1 MNMLRNS
8 RASLKDGL
16 SAVGN
21 LPSATSSPKQGYLPT
36 LDGWRAVAILAV
48 IQYHGD
54 LYQAGWLSN
63 RFVHENGFLGV
74 DLFFAISGFLIC
86 SRLLEESRTRGYF
99 SLGGFYIRR
108 CFRILPAA
116 WAYLLVCAILS
127 CAKIIPVDWG
137 GLIASLLTVRNLWA
151 GVAGDTPTHW
161 YTIHFWS
168 LSVEEHFYLLLPGL
182 LVIARGKKTA
192 VTAAAALLTTVWT
205 LIIVRMVHLQTPGV
219 WLRTDERLSSLMVP
233 AFFAVLLGGERVRDI
248 VVRWLHPWVAVL
260 VFCLVYAVGLSVRT
274 LQPLDVIYGFPL
286 LIISTTYHP
295 FSWSGRVLEL
305 GPLRFVGHI
314 SYSLYL
320 WQQLFFLLGHQGAR
334 WPLSLFQHFP
344 MNYVAAFS
352 VAVGSYYLL
361 EKPCIRLG
369 HRIARPLTEGREEL
383 VLVGQST

>member
-1 MNMLRNS
+1 MSTLLEAQGTPS
-8 RASLKDGL
+8 RPT
-16 SAVGN
+16 
-21 LPSATSSPKQGYLPT
+21 PSATSSPKQGYLPT

-48 IQYHGD
+48 IQYHGG

-63 RFVHENGFLGV
+63 RFVHDNGFLGV

-99 SLGGFYIRR
+99 SLRGFYIRR

-116 WAYLLVCAILS
+116 WSYLLVCAILS

-137 GLIASLLTVRNLWA
+137 GILTSLLMVRNLWV

-182 LVIARGKKTA
+182 LVIARGKKMA

-205 LIIVRMVHLQTPGV
+205 LTIVRMVHLQTPGV

-233 AFFAVLLGGERVRDI
+233 AFFAVLLAGERVRGI

-260 VFCLVYAVGLSVRT
+260 VFCLVYVAGLSIRT
-274 LQPLDVIYGFPL
+274 LQPLEVIYGFPL
-286 LIISTTYHP
+286 LIISTIYHP
-295 FSWSGRVLEL
+295 LSWSGRVLEL
-305 GPLRFVGHI
+305 RPLRFVGHI

-320 WQQLFFLLGHQGAR
+320 WQQLFFLFGHQGAR

-344 MNYVAAFS
+344 INYIAALAVAI
-352 VAVGSYYLL
+352 GSYYLL

-369 HRIARPLTEGREEL
+369 HRIARPLTEGREDL
-383 VLVGQST
+383 ILAGQST